1 MSERIG
7 RNKSAASTFT
17 NLSLA
22 SPGIPTLANP
32 IRSFGSQINTV
43 PLQTVTE
50 VAPFQEVQS
59 ADQQSLVEP
68 EAIKEKPLSHDISR
82 ISLRRPQAKLTV
94 GKPND
99 KYEQEADMMANQVM
113 SMPDSAVQREI
124 ASEEQTL
131 QTKPLAAAI
140 TPLIQRQA
148 MPEESEEIQTKL
160 SLQRATDSDLQ
171 AGDNIESRLNS
182 SKGGGSPLS
191 DEVRSFMEPRF
202 GADFSQVRVHTG
214 NEAVQMNQDL
224 HAQAFTHKQDVYF
237 GAGKAPAKDALTA
250 HELTHVV
257 QQTGT
262 VQAKV
267 MPITAAPTKIMRF
280 AQGSTQIVKDDKGVG
295 QYKGGTGHAGMTE
308 EALHGMGLNADEA
321 RKGRM
326 GNWERDMSQALTPG
340 TVALLTAEGIMPILN
355 ILAIKEFG
363 RGLNASEFG
372 TYDPVEHIDNPTDL
386 RGSDVFNQVDQ
397 ANPQNDFTNSTNPDV
412 GVTSKL
418 KGTEG
423 PSDKG
428 YANVDRRYAATE
440 TKGKIMNLQDAKA
453 FQVDE
458 SAIPRYMNTS
468 KKWLTGKLHQSAN
481 LGRKKE
487 DGLGPR
493 EFSSGIHTMQDFYAH
508 SNFCEIG
515 INILI
520 REGGL
525 EVVVEDDGKGNKKI
539 ETLGKDQ
546 VLNTQ
551 IHANQ
556 PDGSPEQKNLV
567 NPNGTSKSGNKE
579 VREVMTTGSFNLTDT
594 AASVLEEVADK
605 VKEMN
610 PFDKSKK
617 GPNEMIM
624 ACLDYMEMDEA
635 NPADFSALGNK
646 VSSLIN
652 KAIPT
657 ILDLAPTAAA
667 IAEKA
672 GNLGASAVEKGA
684 SFGSG
689 VLDVLNSANDK
700 LGGDKDYFDSEKKA
714 LEGAGKTAAGEIQG
728 TGDSLAEGIRNI
740 NTQLEAAAKAFEG
753 KSHIL
758 RTAYQ
763 WAYENNPLKLI
774 KAAAKKIPVIGEKV
788 AAAIESLEQEVNKLL
803 EDTLGAAWNVAVT
816 KIVAKINK
824 VIAKIREETNIQKK
838 KKQSGIGTPG
848 KLGGVSDLYDENG
861 NPKEGIAPKSYTP
874 PSHTEIA
881 KDHDDIKNPVKDGKT
896 DNPDEGLDH
905 DRKDGDHAHNDD
917 EHGHNHISTYLAP
930 LATGLAKQASTA
942 IGQKVAVCWDVV
954 DAGGTPSTQQLGE
967 IDQVVEQYFAHPADC
982 DYWRSYFKAQL
993 KTARIGGEVKRK
1005 LGNY

>member
-1 MSERIG
+1 MSDRIIG
-7 RNKSAASTFT
+7 RKKSAASTFT
-17 NLSLA
+17 NPSLA

-32 IRSFGSQINTV
+32 IHGFGSQINTA

-50 VAPFQEVQS
+50 VAPDLQEAQS
-59 ADQQSLVEP
+59 ADGQLLEP

-94 GKPND
+94 GEPGD
-99 KYEQEADMMANQVM
+99 KYEQEADMMANQVI

-124 ASEEQTL
+124 ALEEQTQEKI
-131 QTKPLAAAI
+131 QTKP
-140 TPLIQRQA
+140 
-148 MPEESEEIQTKL
+148 
-160 SLQRATDSDLQ
+160 SLQLATDGGLQ

-182 SKGGGSPLS
+182 SKGGGSPLA

-214 NEAVQMNQDL
+214 SEAVQMNQDL
-224 HAQAFTHKQDVYF
+224 NAQAFTHNQDVYF
-237 GAGKAPAKDALTA
+237 SAGKAPAKDALTA

-257 QQTGT
+257 QQMGT

-267 MPITAAPTKIMRF
+267 MPIAAAPTKIMRF
-280 AQGSTQIVKDDKGVG
+280 AQGTTDIVKDDKGVG

-363 RGLNASEFG
+363 RGLKPAEFG

-386 RGSDVFNQVDQ
+386 RGSDVFNQVDP
-397 ANPQNDFTNSTNPDV
+397 ANPQNDFTNPTNPDV

-440 TKGKIMNLQDAKA
+440 TKGKIMNPQDAKA

-468 KKWLTGKLHQSAN
+468 KKWLTGKLRQSAN

-525 EVVVEDDGKGNKKI
+525 EVVVEDDGKGNKKT
-539 ETLGKDQ
+539 ETLNKDQ

-551 IHANQ
+551 VHANKA
-556 PDGSPEQKNLV
+556 DGSPEQKNLV
-567 NPNGTSKSGNKE
+567 NPNATSKSGEKQ

-635 NPADFSALGNK
+635 NPADFSALGK
-646 VSSLIN
+646 TVSSLIN

-657 ILDLAPTAAA
+657 ISALAPTAAT

-672 GNLGASAVEKGA
+672 GDLGASAVKKGA
-684 SFGSG
+684 SLGSG
-689 VLDVLNSANDK
+689 VLDVLNSANEK
-700 LGGDKDYFDSEKKA
+700 LGGDKDYFDSDKKA

-728 TGDSLAEGIRNI
+728 TADSLAEGIRNI

-774 KAAAKKIPVIGEKV
+774 KAAAKKIPVIGEKI
-788 AAAIESLEQEVNKLL
+788 AAAIESLEEEINKLL
-803 EDTLGAAWNVAVT
+803 EDTLGAAWNAAVT
-816 KIVAKINK
+816 RIVAKINK

-838 KKQSGIGTPG
+838 KKQSGTGTPG

-861 NPKEGIAPKSYTP
+861 PKEGIAPKSYTP

-881 KDHDDIKNPVKDGKT
+881 KDHDDIKNPVKDSKA

-905 DRKDGDHAHNDD
+905 DRKDGDHDHTDD

-930 LATGLAKQASTA
+930 LATGLAKQASIA
-942 IGQKVAVCWDVV
+942 IGQKVAASWDVV
-954 DAGGTPSTQQLGE
+954 DAGGTPSTQQLAE
-967 IDQVVEQYFAHPADC
+967 IDKVVEQYFAHPADC

-993 KTARIGGEVKRK
+993 KTARIGGAVKGK

>member
-1 MSERIG
+1 MSDRTKIQ
-7 RNKSAASTFT
+7 RNKADTSIVT
-17 NLSLA
+17 NLSLT
-22 SPGIPTLANP
+22 SPNSPTLASPTNSLSP
-32 IRSFGSQINTV
+32 PINTASPQAV
-43 PLQTVTE
+43 PEISSKIQEAQSASEQFMEPEVILEKSVGHNISKISLRPQGRLSVSKPGDLYEHEADQVAQQMMRMSLPESSQPIYLEGALEESLQRKPSRLQTVDSS
-50 VAPFQEVQS
+50 FQASSNLESQLNETNGTGS
-59 ADQQSLVEP
+59 AL
-68 EAIKEKPLSHDISR
+68 
-82 ISLRRPQAKLTV
+82 
-94 GKPND
+94 G
-99 KYEQEADMMANQVM
+99 
-113 SMPDSAVQREI
+113 
-124 ASEEQTL
+124 
-131 QTKPLAAAI
+131 
-140 TPLIQRQA
+140 
-148 MPEESEEIQTKL
+148 
-160 SLQRATDSDLQ
+160 
-171 AGDNIESRLNS
+171 
-182 SKGGGSPLS
+182 
-191 DEVRSFMEPRF
+191 DEVRGFMEPRF
-202 GADFSQVRVHTG
+202 GVDFSQVRVHTDSA
-214 NEAVQMNQDL
+214 AVQMNRDL
-224 HAQAFTHKQDVYF
+224 NAQAFTYGSDIYF
-237 GAGKAPAKDALTA
+237 GAGKLPGNNELTA

-262 VQAKV
+262 VQPKL

-280 AQGSTQIVKDDKGVG
+280 AQGTTEITKDDKGVG
-295 QYKGGTGHAGMTE
+295 HYKGGTGHAGMTE
-308 EALHGMGLNADEA
+308 EALHTMGLNADEA

-363 RGLNASEFG
+363 RGLNPTEFG

-397 ANPQNDFTNSTNPDV
+397 ANPQNDFTNPTNPDV
-412 GVTSKL
+412 GITSKL
-418 KGTEG
+418 KGTEMG
-423 PSDKG
+423 SDKG
-428 YANVDRRYAATE
+428 YANVDRRYAATD
-440 TKGKIMNLQDAKA
+440 TKGKIMNPQDAKA

-468 KKWLTGKLHQSAN
+468 KKWLTGKLRQSAN

-539 ETLGKDQ
+539 ETLSKDQ

-551 IHANQ
+551 IHANK
-556 PDGSPEQKNLV
+556 PDGSPETKNLV
-567 NPNGTSKSGNKE
+567 NPNAISKSGNKE

-617 GPNEMIM
+617 GPSEMIM
-624 ACLDYMEMDEA
+624 ACLDYMEMDDT
-635 NPADFSALGNK
+635 NPTDFSALGKK
-646 VSSLIN
+646 VSSLIT

-657 ILDLAPTAAA
+657 ISALAPTAAT

-672 GNLGASAVEKGA
+672 GDLGASAVEKGA

-689 VLDVLNSANDK
+689 MLDLLNKANEK

-714 LEGAGKTAAGEIQG
+714 LEGAGQTAAGEIKG
-728 TGDSLAEGIRNI
+728 TTDSLAEGIRNI

-774 KAAAKKIPVIGEKV
+774 KTAAKKIPVIGDKV
-788 AAAIESLEQEVNKLL
+788 AAAIESLEEEVNKLL

-838 KKQSGIGTPG
+838 KKESGTGTPG

-861 NPKEGIAPKSYTP
+861 NPIEGIAPKSYTP

-881 KDHDDIKNPVKDGKT
+881 KDHDDIKNPVKDGKA

-905 DRKDGDHAHNDD
+905 DHKDEDHAHGDD

-930 LATGLAKQASTA
+930 LATGLAKQATTA
-942 IGQKVAVCWDVV
+942 IGQKVAACWDVV
-954 DAGGTPSTQQLGE
+954 DAGGTPSAQQLAE
-967 IDQVVEQYFAHPADC
+967 VDTVMERYFAHPADC
-982 DYWRSYFKAQL
+982 DYWQSYFKAQL
-993 KTARIGGEVKRK
+993 KTARIGSAVKAK
-1005 LGNY
+1005 LGNH